1 VTVTKTREN
10 PLSFTPES
18 IGDRVDALMDSTE
31 LLIREAFQEGKGPIQ
46 WDPTQF
52 PRAKNVIDWIT
63 NPIFLNRDTLY
74 DFPRQ
79 YQILRD
85 SYGLLCPHC
94 NKILDVIDC
103 WDRSVYDMQHDV
115 LLEYGIC
122 PKCGVTRSK
131 LRESGLVEEI
141 TEVIGVIGMRSGKT
155 IMGGSYDATYVAHR
169 YLSLKD
175 PIHYFGIDRAT
186 IIEAGFFAASETQT
200 EETIWGRFTS
210 ALIGTDWYARYLED
224 LKAFA
229 ERLHLPWDAVYRPLS
244 SSIRI
249 VPQSLQ
255 FVRYHSNAATTAGR
269 TRFFVGIDE
278 MGLFK
283 AGNTDEIHSIPNASL
298 KTLKSIIARKA
309 DEGENDIPPVRL
321 LEIGSRGPD
330 PERDPLEHRYVAA
343 TTLPMS
349 GVYTARYAT
358 WEANK
363 YITRASLE
371 NEFLS
376 NPVLAEQQYG
386 VGPLI
391 GGKHFFPERLVDGA
405 FSPLERPGIYWS
417 VLVRPATSGDQTVYY
432 HQVVV
437 QQINL
442 GMTDGPLMVA
452 ADAGK
457 TRDRFALAFLRILGS
472 GSSSLYRLEGII
484 QIIPGMV
491 DTPRGKQQTE
501 VFYPCILPIIKQL
514 NEICKVSM
522 VIFDRWDSTMLTQQ
536 IREMGVPAI
545 QRNTKKED
553 YQLARG
559 EFSAGRVRIPCMV
572 PPHMAPAYEALRTET
587 HQLQQDAD
595 GKIDHPPGKHNDVV
609 QVVCQAISSALEFP
623 ELLKK
628 ARKESNTMSHGLTL
642 PPALVRTFTQGKSR
656 VNSNSGER
664 MGAGMVP
671 DSVRSYYALRRRR
684 GH

>member
-1 VTVTKTREN
+1 MTKTRDGGFSLLE
-10 PLSFTPES
+10 ES
-18 IGDRVDALMDSTE
+18 IEDRLDALLDPTDI
-31 LLIREAFQEGKGPIQ
+31 LIREAFQEGKGPIQ

-52 PRAKNVIDWIT
+52 PRAKNVIDWVT
-63 NPIFLNRDTLY
+63 NPNFLDRSTLY

-94 NKILDVIDC
+94 NRILDVIDC
-103 WDRSVYDMQHDV
+103 WNRSVYDMQHDI
-115 LLEYGIC
+115 LLEYGVC
-122 PKCGVTRSK
+122 PKCGVTRAK
-131 LRESGLVEEI
+131 LREEGLVEEI
-141 TEVIGVIGMRSGKT
+141 SEIICVIGMRSGKT
-155 IMGGSYDATYVAHR
+155 TMAGSYDASYVAHR

-175 PIHYFGIDRAT
+175 PISYFGLDRST

-200 EETIWGRFTS
+200 EETIWGRFAT
-210 ALIGTDWYARYLED
+210 ALLGTEWYNQYIEE
-224 LKAFA
+224 LKAFS
-229 ERLHLPWDAVYRPLS
+229 ERLHLPWESVYRPLS
-244 SSIRI
+244 TSIRI
-249 VPQSLQ
+249 VPQSIQ

-298 KTLKSIIARKA
+298 TTLKSAVARKVA
-309 DEGENDIPPVRL
+309 EGEIDIPPVRL

-343 TTLPMS
+343 TSLPMS
-349 GVYTARYAT
+349 GVYAARYAT

-363 YITRASLE
+363 SVTRASLE
-371 NEFLS
+371 NEFIS
-376 NPVLAEQQYG
+376 NPFLAEQLYG

-391 GGKHFFPERLVDGA
+391 GDKHFFPERLVDAA
-405 FSPLERPGIYWS
+405 FSPLERPGIYWT
-417 VLVRPATSGDQTVYY
+417 VMVRPATSGDQTVYY
-432 HQVVV
+432 HQASI
-437 QQINL
+437 QQVNL
-442 GMTDGPLMVA
+442 GMSDGPLMVA

-501 VFYPCILPIIKQL
+501 VFYPCILPIVKQIH
-514 NEICKVSM
+514 EVCKVSM

-545 QRNTKKED
+545 QRNTTKED
-553 YQLARG
+553 YLLARG

-572 PPHMAPAYEALRTET
+572 PPHMALAYEALRTET
-587 HQLQQDAD
+587 HQLQQGED

-609 QVVCQAISSALEFP
+609 QVVCQAIASALEFP
-623 ELLKK
+623 DLLKK
-628 ARKESNTMSHGLTL
+628 ARKESNIVSRGLTL
-642 PPALVRTFTQGKSR
+642 PPALVKAFTPGANLR
-656 VNSNSGER
+656 SNGSGER
-664 MGAGMVP
+664 MGSGMVP
-671 DSVRSYYALRRRR
+671 DSVRAYYQLRRRR